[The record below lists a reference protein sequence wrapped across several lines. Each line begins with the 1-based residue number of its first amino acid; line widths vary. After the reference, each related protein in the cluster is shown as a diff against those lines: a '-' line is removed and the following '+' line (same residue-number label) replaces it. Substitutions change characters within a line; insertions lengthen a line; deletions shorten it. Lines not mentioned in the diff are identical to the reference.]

1 MGVSAR
7 IIGDELRVKGMG
19 VSRRFAT
26 GKLLKG
32 GKYSSFHDHR
42 MVMMLSIAQMAA
54 DSPIEIDDKNCV
66 SKSFPDFFEELK
78 L

>member
-1 MGVSAR
+1 
-7 IIGDELRVKGMG
+7 
-19 VSRRFAT
+19 
-26 GKLLKG
+26 
-32 GKYSSFHDHR
+32 
-42 MVMMLSIAQMAA
+42 MMLSIAQMAA